1 MSPDEVLCDTGIPY
15 PHLDADGRIVFKDRT
30 SEGFTSV
37 WQKLRDLGSRF
48 HLAVGIVAM
57 LVLIY
62 FVVRFLLIAFE
73 RL

>member
-1 MSPDEVLCDTGIPY
+1 MKYFAILVFLILIWMLMAEF
-15 PHLDADGRIVFKDRT
+15 VFKDRT

-62 FVVRFLLIAFE
+62 FVVRFLLVAFE